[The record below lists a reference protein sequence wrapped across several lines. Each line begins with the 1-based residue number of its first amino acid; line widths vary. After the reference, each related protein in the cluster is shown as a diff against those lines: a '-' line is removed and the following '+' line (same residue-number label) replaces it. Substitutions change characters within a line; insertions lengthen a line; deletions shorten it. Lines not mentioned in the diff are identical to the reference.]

1 MHAHVEVGE
10 ICFQEVRL
18 ISADLPRTFVICRF
32 AFKRLG
38 LFPQTYP
45 EHLLFVGKAF
55 DGESEDLCHCVG
67 DLSDVALDTQS
78 EQRVC
83 VVEWA
88 LRHTYNV
95 V

>member
-1 MHAHVEVGE
+1 MHMSRSV
-10 ICFQEVRL
+10 
-18 ISADLPRTFVICRF
+18 RF